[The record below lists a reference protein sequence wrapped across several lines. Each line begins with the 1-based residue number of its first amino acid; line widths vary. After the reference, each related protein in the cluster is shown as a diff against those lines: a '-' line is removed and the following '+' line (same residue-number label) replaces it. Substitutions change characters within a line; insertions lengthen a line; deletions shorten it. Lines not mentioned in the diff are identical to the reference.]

1 MHVLFC
7 LNLKLG
13 PNFGT
18 LMFLFLGHESIW
30 LSQNNFN
37 CKSLT
42 VLTESR
48 VKIDWCGV
56 MATDIFTLGGN
67 VSI

>member
-48 VKIDWCGV
+48 VKID
-56 MATDIFTLGGN
+56 
-67 VSI
+67 